1 MHEGDHGLLGHD
13 HEKGALWARVI
24 AAAVAIGAVVAF
36 LVWRF

>member
-13 HEKGALWARVI
+13 KGALWARAV